1 MLNLYRAT
9 IALAAFAVLYGSTKT
24 RIDGIFPDAYSAIDM
39 LGDAVLALGV
49 LAVVFVIAAVKD
61 AVKAIVKP

>member
-9 IALAAFAVLYGSTKT
+9 IALAAFTVLYTSTDT
-24 RIDGIFPDAYSAIDM
+24 RIDALFPDAYSPSDL

-49 LAVVFVIAAVKD
+49 LAIVFVIAAVKD
-61 AVKAIVKP
+61 AVRK